1 MISDKANFL
10 KIKQQYRYSF
20 CKLQHNSFFMKNSN
34 YLYQQFADRIEKQI
48 KSGVLNVG
56 DKLPSIREVCAE
68 TGYSMSTVSKAY
80 YEVESRS
87 LIESRPQSG
96 YYVSNISARIIPE
109 PSSSKP
115 TLSVKNIEREDL
127 IDLVYG
133 GMNAKDITMLSLGF
147 PSNELLPIAKLNK
160 GMIQAMRQLPN
171 SGTSYE
177 EMQGNSNLRKEIA
190 RWSFTWGGSLTED
203 DIITT
208 PGCISAISHCLMTL
222 TKPGD
227 TIITESPVY
236 FGILQ
241 LAKSLGLYVMEL
253 PTNMT
258 TGIELEALKKA
269 LSTKKVKAC
278 VLISNFSNP
287 SGSIMPIEHKKEV
300 VQLMEFYNI
309 PLIEDDIYGDLYFGP
324 SRPTNCKTYDES
336 GIVLCCSSVS
346 KTLAPGYR
354 VGWVSP
360 GKFKKEILRNKLYH
374 TLSSPTITHEVVGD
388 FLKNGRYENHLRKI
402 RQILNHNCNNYIN
415 TVLESFPTGTKV
427 SQPQG
432 GFFLWVELDKSID
445 TTAFYHLAM
454 KQNISI
460 APGRIFSFQDQFSNC
475 MRLSFG
481 LPWSNEL
488 RESIKTLGRLLHS

>member
-1 MISDKANFL
+1 M
-10 KIKQQYRYSF
+10 R
-20 CKLQHNSFFMKNSN
+20 NSN
-34 YLYQQFADRIEKQI
+34 YLYLQFADVIEKQI
-48 KSGVLNVG
+48 KSGLLNVG
-56 DKLPSIREVCAE
+56 DKLPSIREVCSE

-96 YYVSNISARIIPE
+96 YYVSNISARIAPE
-109 PSSSKP
+109 PTSSSP
-115 TLSVKNIEREDL
+115 ILTTQNIEREDL

-133 GMNAKDITMLSLGF
+133 NMTNKNVTMLSLGF

-160 GMIQAMRQLPN
+160 GMVQAMRQLPN

-177 EMQGNSNLRKEIA
+177 EMQGNVNFRKEIA
-190 RWSFTWGGSLTED
+190 RWSFAWGGSLTED

-208 PGCISAISHCLMTL
+208 PGCVSAISNCLMAI

-227 TIITESPVY
+227 TIVTESPAY

-241 LAKSLGLYVMEL
+241 LARSLGLYVMEL

-269 LSTKKVKAC
+269 ISTKKVKAC
-278 VLISNFSNP
+278 VLMSNFSNP
-287 SGSIMPIEHKKEV
+287 SGSMMPNEHKKETV
-300 VQLMEFYNI
+300 RLMELHNI
-309 PLIEDDIYGDLYFGP
+309 PLIEDDIHGDLYFG
-324 SRPTNCKTYDES
+324 SARPTNCKTYDQS
-336 GIVLCCSSVS
+336 GIVMSCSSVS

-354 VGWVSP
+354 AGWVIP
-360 GKFKKEILRNKLYH
+360 GKFKKEILRTKLYH
-374 TLSSPTITHEVVGD
+374 TISSPTITHEVVGD

-415 TVLESFPTGTKV
+415 TILESFPKGTKV

-432 GFFLWVELDKSID
+432 GFFLWIELDKKID
-445 TTAFYHLAM
+445 TAEFYHLAM
-454 KQNISI
+454 KHNISI
-460 APGRIFSFQDQFSNC
+460 APGRIFTFQDQFSNC

-481 LPWSNEL
+481 LPWTNEL
-488 RESIKTLGRLLHS
+488 RQSIQTLGKLAPESF

>member
-1 MISDKANFL
+1 
-10 KIKQQYRYSF
+10 
-20 CKLQHNSFFMKNSN
+20 MKNSN
-34 YLYQQFADRIEKQI
+34 YLYLQFADRIEKQI
-48 KSGVLNVG
+48 KSGVLSVG

-80 YEVESRS
+80 YEIESRS

-96 YYVSNISARIIPE
+96 YYVSNTSARIITE
-109 PSSSKP
+109 PSPSSP
-115 TLSVKNIEREDL
+115 ILRCANIDREDL
-127 IDLVYG
+127 IDQVYG
-133 GMNAKDITMLSLGF
+133 NMTDKNITMLSLGF

-177 EMQGNSNLRKEIA
+177 EVQGNPNLRKEIA

-203 DIITT
+203 DIVTT
-208 PGCISAISHCLMTL
+208 PGCTSAISHCLKTL
-222 TKPGD
+222 TQPGD
-227 TIITESPVY
+227 TIITESPAY

-241 LAKSLGLYVMEL
+241 LAKSMGLYIMEL

-269 LSTKKVKAC
+269 LSTKKVTLC
-278 VLISNFSNP
+278 LLMSNFSNP
-287 SGSIMPIEHKKEV
+287 SGSMMPTEHKKEV
-300 VQLMEFYNI
+300 VKLMEFYNI
-309 PLIEDDIYGDLYFGP
+309 PLIEDDIHGDLYFGS

-360 GKFKKEILRNKLYH
+360 GKFKKEILRNKIYH

-402 RQILNHNCNNYIN
+402 RQILKQNCNNYIN
-415 TVLESFPTGTKV
+415 TVLESFPAGTKV

-432 GFFLWVELDKSID
+432 GFFLWIELDKNID
-445 TTAFYHLAM
+445 TGDFYHLAM
-454 KQNISI
+454 KHNISI

-481 LPWSNEL
+481 LPWTNEL
-488 RESIKTLGRLLHS
+488 RQSIQTLGKLVTS

>member
-1 MISDKANFL
+1 
-10 KIKQQYRYSF
+10 
-20 CKLQHNSFFMKNSN
+20 MKSSN
-34 YLYQQFADRIEKQI
+34 YLYLQFADVIENQI
-48 KSGVLNVG
+48 KSGLLSIG

-96 YYVSNISARIIPE
+96 YYVSNISARIIAE
-109 PSSSKP
+109 PSASTP
-115 TLSVKNIEREDL
+115 ILTVENIEREDL
-127 IDLVYG
+127 VDLVYG
-133 GMNAKDITMLSLGF
+133 DMRKKNLTMLSLGF

-160 GMIQAMRQLPN
+160 GMVQAMRQLPN

-177 EMQGNSNLRKEIA
+177 EIQGNSNLRKEIA
-190 RWSFTWGGSLTED
+190 RWSFTWGGSLTEE

-208 PGCISAISHCLMTL
+208 PGCISAISDCLLTL

-241 LAKSLGLYVMEL
+241 LASSLGLHVMEL

-258 TGIELEALKKA
+258 TGIELEAVKKTLA
-269 LSTKKVKAC
+269 ANKVKAC
-278 VLISNFSNP
+278 VLMSNFSNP
-287 SGSIMPIEHKKEV
+287 SGSMMPNEHKKEIV
-300 VQLMEFYNI
+300 RLMDFYNV
-309 PLIEDDIYGDLYFGP
+309 PLIEDDIHGDLYFGA

-346 KTLAPGYR
+346 KSLAPGYR

-360 GKFKKEILRNKLYH
+360 GKFKKEVLRTKLYH
-374 TLSSPTITHEVVGD
+374 TISSPTITHEVVGD

-402 RQILNHNCNNYIN
+402 RQILNRNCNNYIN
-415 TVLESFPTGTKV
+415 TVLESFPAGTKV

-432 GFFLWVELDKSID
+432 GFFLWVELDQKID
-445 TTAFYHLAM
+445 TAAFYHLAL
-454 KQNISI
+454 KHNISI
-460 APGRIFSFQDQFSNC
+460 APGRIFSFQNQFSNC

-488 RESIKTLGRLLHS
+488 RESIRTLGRLAAKQL

>member
-1 MISDKANFL
+1 
-10 KIKQQYRYSF
+10 
-20 CKLQHNSFFMKNSN
+20 MKNSG
-34 YLYQQFADRIEKQI
+34 YLYLQFADVIEKQI
-48 KSGVLNVG
+48 KSGLLNVG

-80 YEVESRS
+80 YEIESRS

-109 PSSSKP
+109 PTPSSP
-115 TLSVKNIEREDL
+115 ILTTQNIEREDL

-133 GMNAKDITMLSLGF
+133 NMTEKNVTMLSLGF

-160 GMIQAMRQLPN
+160 GMVQAMRQLPN

-177 EMQGNSNLRKEIA
+177 EIQGNVNLRKEVA
-190 RWSFTWGGSLTED
+190 RWSFAWGGTLTED

-208 PGCISAISHCLMTL
+208 PGCVSAMSHCLMAV

-227 TIITESPVY
+227 TIITESPAY
-236 FGILQ
+236 FGVLQ

-253 PTNMT
+253 PTNIT
-258 TGIELEALKKA
+258 TGIELDALKKA
-269 LSTKKVKAC
+269 ISTKKIKAC
-278 VLISNFSNP
+278 VLMSNFSNP
-287 SGSIMPIEHKKEV
+287 SGSMIPNEHKKETIR
-300 VQLMEFYNI
+300 LMELHNI
-309 PLIEDDIYGDLYFGP
+309 PLIEDDIHGDLYFGS

-336 GIVLCCSSVS
+336 GIVMCCSSVS

-354 VGWVSP
+354 VGWAIP
-360 GKFKKEILRNKLYH
+360 GKFKKEILRTKLYH
-374 TLSSPTITHEVVGD
+374 TISSPTITHEVVGD

-402 RQILNHNCNNYIN
+402 RHILNCNCNNYIN
-415 TVLESFPTGTKV
+415 TILESFPKGTKV

-432 GFFLWVELDKSID
+432 GFFLWIELDKKID
-445 TTAFYHLAM
+445 TADFYHLAM
-454 KQNISI
+454 KHNISI
-460 APGRIFSFQDQFSNC
+460 APGRIFSLQDQFSNC

-481 LPWSNEL
+481 LPWTNEL
-488 RESIKTLGRLLHS
+488 RQSIQTLGKLATQQTL

>member
-1 MISDKANFL
+1 MG
-10 KIKQQYRYSF
+10 
-20 CKLQHNSFFMKNSN
+20 NSN
-34 YLYQQFADRIEKQI
+34 YLYLQFADVIEKQI
-48 KSGVLNVG
+48 KSGLLNVG

-96 YYVSNISARIIPE
+96 YYVSNISARTIPE
-109 PSSSKP
+109 PSASTP
-115 TLSVKNIEREDL
+115 ILSVENIEREDL
-127 IDLVYG
+127 VDLVYG
-133 GMNAKDITMLSLGF
+133 DMRKKDLTMLSLGF

-160 GMIQAMRQLPN
+160 GMVQAMRQLPN

-177 EMQGNSNLRKEIA
+177 EIQGNSNLRKEIA
-190 RWSFTWGGSLTED
+190 RWSFTWGGSLTEE

-208 PGCISAISHCLMTL
+208 PGCISAISDCLLAL

-241 LAKSLGLYVMEL
+241 LARSLGLYVMEL

-258 TGIELEALKKA
+258 TGIELEAVKKT
-269 LSTKKVKAC
+269 LSANKVKAC
-278 VLISNFSNP
+278 VLMSNFSNP
-287 SGSIMPIEHKKEV
+287 SGSMMPNEHKKEIV
-300 VQLMEFYNI
+300 RLMDFYNV
-309 PLIEDDIYGDLYFGP
+309 PLIEDDIHGDLYFGS

-360 GKFKKEILRNKLYH
+360 GKFKKEILRAKLYH
-374 TLSSPTITHEVVGD
+374 TISSPTITHEVVGD

-402 RQILNHNCNNYIN
+402 RQILNRNCNNYIN
-415 TVLESFPTGTKV
+415 TVLESFPAGTKV

-432 GFFLWVELDKSID
+432 GFFLWVELDKKID
-445 TTAFYHLAM
+445 TSAFYHLAL
-454 KQNISI
+454 KHNISI

-481 LPWSNEL
+481 LPWTNEL
-488 RESIKTLGRLLHS
+488 RESIRTLGRLAKSI

>member
-1 MISDKANFL
+1 
-10 KIKQQYRYSF
+10 
-20 CKLQHNSFFMKNSN
+20 MKNSN
-34 YLYQQFADRIEKQI
+34 FLYLQFADRIEKQI
-48 KSGVLNVG
+48 KSGVLSVG
-56 DKLPSIREVCAE
+56 DKLPSIREACAE

-80 YEVESRS
+80 YEIESRS

-96 YYVSNISARIIPE
+96 YYVSNISTRTISK
-109 PSSSKP
+109 PSSSSP
-115 TLSVKNIEREDL
+115 ILSIKNIEREDL

-133 GMNAKDITMLSLGF
+133 DMGLKNITMLSLGF

-177 EMQGNSNLRKEIA
+177 DIQGNSNLRKEIA
-190 RWSFTWGGSLTED
+190 RWSFTWDGSLIEE

-208 PGCISAISHCLMTL
+208 PGCVSAISHCLMTL

-241 LAKSLGLYVMEL
+241 LAKSFGLYVMEL

-258 TGIELEALKKA
+258 TGIELEALKKVI
-269 LSTKKVKAC
+269 STKKIKAC

-287 SGSIMPIEHKKEV
+287 SGSMMPNEHKKEV
-300 VQLMEFYNI
+300 VKLMDFYNI
-309 PLIEDDIYGDLYFGP
+309 PLIEDDIHGDLYFGS

-360 GKFKKEILRNKLYH
+360 GKFKKEILRTKLYH
-374 TLSSPTITHEVVGD
+374 TVSSPTITHEVVGD

-415 TVLESFPTGTKV
+415 TVLESFPKGTKV

-432 GFFLWVELDKSID
+432 GFFLWVELNKKID
-445 TTAFYHLAM
+445 TADFYHLAM
-454 KQNISI
+454 KHNISI
-460 APGRIFSFQDQFSNC
+460 APGRIFSFQNQFSNC

-481 LPWSNEL
+481 LPWNNEL
-488 RESIKTLGRLLHS
+488 RQSIQTLGKLINT

>member
-1 MISDKANFL
+1 
-10 KIKQQYRYSF
+10 
-20 CKLQHNSFFMKNSN
+20 MKNSN
-34 YLYQQFADRIEKQI
+34 YLYLQFADRIEKQI
-48 KSGVLNVG
+48 KSGLFNVG
-56 DKLPSIREVCAE
+56 DKLPSIREICAE

-80 YEVESRS
+80 YEMESRS

-96 YYVSNISARIIPE
+96 YYVSNISSRTIPE
-109 PSSSKP
+109 PSPSSP
-115 TLSVKNIEREDL
+115 IISSANIEREDL

-133 GMNAKDITMLSLGF
+133 SMMDKNVTMLSLGF
-147 PSNELLPIAKLNK
+147 PSNELLPITKLNK
-160 GMIQAMRQLPN
+160 GMIQAVRQSPN
-171 SGTSYE
+171 SGTCYDE
-177 EMQGNSNLRKEIA
+177 VQGNLNLRKEIA
-190 RWSFTWGGSLTED
+190 RWSFTWGGTLTED

-208 PGCISAISHCLMTL
+208 SGCIGAISHCLMTL

-241 LAKSLGLYVMEL
+241 LAKSLGLYIMEL

-258 TGIELEALKKA
+258 TGIELDALKKA
-269 LSTKKVKAC
+269 LATKKITLC
-278 VLISNFSNP
+278 LLISNFSNP
-287 SGSIMPIEHKKEV
+287 SGSMMPVEHKKEV
-300 VQLMEFYNI
+300 VRLMEHHNV
-309 PLIEDDIYGDLYFGP
+309 PLIEDDIYGDMYFGT

-336 GIVLCCSSVS
+336 GIVLCCNSVS
-346 KTLAPGYR
+346 KSLAPGYR

-360 GKFKKEILRNKLYH
+360 GKFKKEILRTKLYH
-374 TLSSPTITHEVVGD
+374 TVSSTTITHEVVAD

-402 RQILNHNCNNYIN
+402 RQILHHNSINYIN
-415 TVLESFPTGTKV
+415 TILESFPAGTKV

-432 GFFLWVELDKSID
+432 GFFLWLELDKKID
-445 TTAFYHLAM
+445 TAIFYHLAM
-454 KQNISI
+454 EHNISI

-488 RESIKTLGRLLHS
+488 RQSIQTLGMLVGKM

>member
-1 MISDKANFL
+1 
-10 KIKQQYRYSF
+10 
-20 CKLQHNSFFMKNSN
+20 MKNSN
-34 YLYQQFADRIEKQI
+34 YLYLQFADRIEKQI

-80 YEVESRS
+80 YEIESRS

-96 YYVSNISARIIPE
+96 YYVSNISSRIITE
-109 PSSSKP
+109 PTSSSP
-115 TLSVKNIEREDL
+115 ILTTTNIEREDL

-133 GMNAKDITMLSLGF
+133 NMTNKNVTMLSLGF

-177 EMQGNSNLRKEIA
+177 EMQGNVNLRKEVA
-190 RWSFTWGGSLTED
+190 RWSFAWGGTLTED

-208 PGCISAISHCLMTL
+208 PGCVSAISNCLMAI

-227 TIITESPVY
+227 TIVTESPAY
-236 FGILQ
+236 FGVLQ

-269 LSTKKVKAC
+269 VSTKKIKAC
-278 VLISNFSNP
+278 VLMSNFSNP
-287 SGSIMPIEHKKEV
+287 SGSMMPNEHKKEAV
-300 VQLMEFYNI
+300 HLMELHNI
-309 PLIEDDIYGDLYFGP
+309 PLIEDDIHGDLYFG
-324 SRPTNCKTYDES
+324 SGRPTNCKTYDES
-336 GIVLCCSSVS
+336 GIVMCCSSVS

-354 VGWVSP
+354 VGWVIP
-360 GKFKKEILRNKLYH
+360 GKFKKEILRTKLYH
-374 TLSSPTITHEVVGD
+374 TISSPTITHEVVGD

-415 TVLESFPTGTKV
+415 TILESFPKGTKV

-432 GFFLWVELDKSID
+432 GFFLWIELDKKID
-445 TTAFYHLAM
+445 TAEFYHLAM
-454 KQNISI
+454 KHNISI
-460 APGRIFSFQDQFSNC
+460 APGRIFSFQNQFSNC
-475 MRLSFG
+475 MRISFG
-481 LPWSNEL
+481 LPWTNEL
-488 RESIKTLGRLLHS
+488 RQSIQILGKLAIKSV

>member
-1 MISDKANFL
+1 
-10 KIKQQYRYSF
+10 
-20 CKLQHNSFFMKNSN
+20 MKNSS
-34 YLYQQFADRIEKQI
+34 YLYLQFADLIEKQI
-48 KSGVLNVG
+48 KSGLLNVG

-96 YYVSNISARIIPE
+96 YYVSNISARKIPE
-109 PSSSKP
+109 PSASNP
-115 TLSVKNIEREDL
+115 VLTVENIEREDL

-133 GMNAKDITMLSLGF
+133 DMRKKDLTMLSLGF

-160 GMIQAMRQLPN
+160 GMVQAMRQLPN

-177 EMQGNSNLRKEIA
+177 EIQGNSNLRKEIA
-190 RWSFTWGGSLTED
+190 RWSFTWGGSPTEE

-208 PGCISAISHCLMTL
+208 PGCISAISDCLLTL

-241 LAKSLGLYVMEL
+241 LARSLGLYVMEL

-258 TGIELEALKKA
+258 TGIELEAVKKT
-269 LSTKKVKAC
+269 LSSKKVKAC
-278 VLISNFSNP
+278 VLMSNFSNP
-287 SGSIMPIEHKKEV
+287 SGSMMPNEHKKEIV
-300 VQLMEFYNI
+300 KMMEFYNI
-309 PLIEDDIYGDLYFGP
+309 PLIEDDIHGDLYFGT
-324 SRPTNCKTYDES
+324 SRPTNCKTYDQS

-354 VGWVSP
+354 VGWVLP
-360 GKFKKEILRNKLYH
+360 GKFKKEVLRTKLYH
-374 TLSSPTITHEVVGD
+374 TISSPTITHEVVGD
-388 FLKNGRYENHLRKI
+388 FLKNGRYENHLRRI
-402 RQILNHNCNNYIN
+402 RQILNRNCNNYIN
-415 TVLESFPTGTKV
+415 TVLEYFPAGTKV

-432 GFFLWVELDKSID
+432 GFFLWVELDKNID
-445 TTAFYHLAM
+445 TAAFYHLAL
-454 KQNISI
+454 KHNISI

-488 RESIKTLGRLLHS
+488 RLSIQTLGNLLKKYS

>member
-1 MISDKANFL
+1 
-10 KIKQQYRYSF
+10 
-20 CKLQHNSFFMKNSN
+20 MKNSN
-34 YLYQQFADRIEKQI
+34 YLYLQFADRIEKQI

-80 YEVESRS
+80 YEIESRS

-96 YYVSNISARIIPE
+96 YYVTNISARTIPE
-109 PSSSKP
+109 PSPSSPVLKC
-115 TLSVKNIEREDL
+115 VNIDREDL
-127 IDLVYG
+127 IDQVYKN
-133 GMNAKDITMLSLGF
+133 MTDPSITMLSLGF

-177 EMQGNSNLRKEIA
+177 QVQGNLKLRKEIA
-190 RWSFTWGGSLTED
+190 RWSFTWGGSLTER
-203 DIITT
+203 DIITM
-208 PGCISAISHCLMTL
+208 PGCTSAISHCLMTL

-227 TIITESPVY
+227 TIITESPAY

-241 LAKSLGLYVMEL
+241 LAKSLGLYIMEL

-258 TGIELEALKKA
+258 TGIELDALKKA
-269 LSTKKVKAC
+269 LSTKKVKLC
-278 VLISNFSNP
+278 LLMSNFSNP
-287 SGSIMPIEHKKEV
+287 SGSMMPVEHKKEV
-300 VQLMEFYNI
+300 VRLMEFYNV
-309 PLIEDDIYGDLYFGP
+309 PLIEDDIHGDLYFGS

-360 GKFKKEILRNKLYH
+360 GKFKKEILRNKIYH
-374 TLSSPTITHEVVGD
+374 TLSTPTITHQVVGD

-402 RQILNHNCNNYIN
+402 RQILNHNCTNYIN
-415 TVLESFPTGTKV
+415 TVLESFPKGTKV

-432 GFFLWVELDKSID
+432 GFFLWIELDKNID
-445 TTAFYHLAM
+445 TAAFYQLAM
-454 KQNISI
+454 QHKISF
-460 APGRIFSFQDQFSNC
+460 APGRIFTFQNQFSNC

-481 LPWSNEL
+481 LPWTNEL
-488 RESIKTLGRLLHS
+488 RSSIQTLGKLIDQ

>member
-1 MISDKANFL
+1 
-10 KIKQQYRYSF
+10 
-20 CKLQHNSFFMKNSN
+20 MKNSN

-454 KQNISI
+454 KHNISI

>member
-1 MISDKANFL
+1 
-10 KIKQQYRYSF
+10 
-20 CKLQHNSFFMKNSN
+20 MKSSN
-34 YLYQQFADRIEKQI
+34 YLYLQFADVIENQI
-48 KSGVLNVG
+48 KSGLLSVG

-96 YYVSNISARIIPE
+96 YYVSNISARIIAE
-109 PSSSKP
+109 PSASTP
-115 TLSVKNIEREDL
+115 ILTVENIEREDL
-127 IDLVYG
+127 VDLVYG
-133 GMNAKDITMLSLGF
+133 DMRKKNLTMLSLGF

-160 GMIQAMRQLPN
+160 GMVQAMRQLPN

-177 EMQGNSNLRKEIA
+177 EIQGNSNLRKEIA
-190 RWSFTWGGSLTED
+190 RWSFTWGGSLTEE

-208 PGCISAISHCLMTL
+208 PGCISAISDCLLTL

-241 LAKSLGLYVMEL
+241 LASSLGLYVMEL

-258 TGIELEALKKA
+258 TGIELEAVKKTLA
-269 LSTKKVKAC
+269 ANKVKAC
-278 VLISNFSNP
+278 VLMSNFSNP
-287 SGSIMPIEHKKEV
+287 SGSMMPNEHKKEIV
-300 VQLMEFYNI
+300 RLMDFYNV
-309 PLIEDDIYGDLYFGP
+309 PLIEDDIHGDLYFGA

-346 KTLAPGYR
+346 KSLAPGYR

-360 GKFKKEILRNKLYH
+360 GKFKKEVLRTKLYH
-374 TLSSPTITHEVVGD
+374 TISSPTITHEVVGD

-402 RQILNHNCNNYIN
+402 RQILNRNCNNYIN
-415 TVLESFPTGTKV
+415 TVLESFPAGTKV

-432 GFFLWVELDKSID
+432 GFFLWVELDQKID
-445 TTAFYHLAM
+445 TAAFYHLAL
-454 KQNISI
+454 KHNISI
-460 APGRIFSFQDQFSNC
+460 APGRIFSFQNQFSNC

-488 RESIKTLGRLLHS
+488 RESIRTLGRLAAKQL

>member
-1 MISDKANFL
+1 
-10 KIKQQYRYSF
+10 
-20 CKLQHNSFFMKNSN
+20 MKSSN
-34 YLYQQFADRIEKQI
+34 YLYLQFADVIENQI
-48 KSGVLNVG
+48 KSGLLSVG

-96 YYVSNISARIIPE
+96 YYVSNISARIIAE
-109 PSSSKP
+109 PSASTP
-115 TLSVKNIEREDL
+115 ILTVENIEREDL
-127 IDLVYG
+127 VDLVYG
-133 GMNAKDITMLSLGF
+133 DMRKKNLTMLSLGF

-160 GMIQAMRQLPN
+160 GMVQAMRQLPN

-177 EMQGNSNLRKEIA
+177 EIQGNSNLRKEIA

-208 PGCISAISHCLMTL
+208 PGCISAISDCLLTL

-241 LAKSLGLYVMEL
+241 LASSLGLHVMEL

-258 TGIELEALKKA
+258 TGIELEAVKKT
-269 LSTKKVKAC
+269 LSSNKIKAC
-278 VLISNFSNP
+278 VLMSNFSNP
-287 SGSIMPIEHKKEV
+287 SGSMLPNEHKKEIV
-300 VQLMEFYNI
+300 RLMDFYNV
-309 PLIEDDIYGDLYFGP
+309 PLIEDDIHGDLYFGA

-346 KTLAPGYR
+346 KSLAPGYR

-360 GKFKKEILRNKLYH
+360 GKFKKEVLRTKLYH
-374 TLSSPTITHEVVGD
+374 TISSPTITHEVVGD

-402 RQILNHNCNNYIN
+402 RQILNKNCNNYIN
-415 TVLESFPTGTKV
+415 TVLESFPEGTKV

-432 GFFLWVELDKSID
+432 GFFLWVELDQKID
-445 TTAFYHLAM
+445 TAAFYHLAL
-454 KQNISI
+454 KHNISI
-460 APGRIFSFQDQFSNC
+460 APGRIFSFQNQFSNC

-488 RESIKTLGRLLHS
+488 RESIRTLGRLAAKQL

>member
-1 MISDKANFL
+1 
-10 KIKQQYRYSF
+10 
-20 CKLQHNSFFMKNSN
+20 MKNSN
-34 YLYQQFADRIEKQI
+34 YLYLQFADRIEKQI
-48 KSGVLNVG
+48 KSGVLSVG

-80 YEVESRS
+80 YEIESRS

-96 YYVSNISARIIPE
+96 YYVSNTSARIIAE
-109 PSSSKP
+109 PSPSSP
-115 TLSVKNIEREDL
+115 ILRCANIDREDL
-127 IDLVYG
+127 IDQVYG
-133 GMNAKDITMLSLGF
+133 NMTDKNITMLSLGF

-160 GMIQAMRQLPN
+160 GMIQAMRHLPN

-177 EMQGNSNLRKEIA
+177 EVQGNLNLRKEIA

-203 DIITT
+203 DIVTT
-208 PGCISAISHCLMTL
+208 PGCTSAISHCLRTL
-222 TKPGD
+222 TQPGD
-227 TIITESPVY
+227 TIITESPAY

-241 LAKSLGLYVMEL
+241 LAKSMGLYIMEL

-258 TGIELEALKKA
+258 TGIELDALKKA
-269 LSTKKVKAC
+269 LSTKKVSLC
-278 VLISNFSNP
+278 LLMSNFSNP
-287 SGSIMPIEHKKEV
+287 SGSMMPAEHKKEV
-300 VQLMEFYNI
+300 VKLMEFYNI
-309 PLIEDDIYGDLYFGP
+309 PLIEDDIHGDLYFGS

-360 GKFKKEILRNKLYH
+360 GKFKKEILRNKIYH

-402 RQILNHNCNNYIN
+402 RQILHQNCNNYIN
-415 TVLESFPTGTKV
+415 TILESFPAGTKV

-432 GFFLWVELDKSID
+432 GFFLWIELDKKID
-445 TTAFYHLAM
+445 TGEFYHLAM
-454 KQNISI
+454 KHNISI

-481 LPWSNEL
+481 LPWTNEL
-488 RESIKTLGRLLHS
+488 RHSIQTLGKLLDS

>member
-1 MISDKANFL
+1 
-10 KIKQQYRYSF
+10 
-20 CKLQHNSFFMKNSN
+20 MKSSN
-34 YLYQQFADRIEKQI
+34 YLYLQFADVIENQI
-48 KSGVLNVG
+48 KSGLLSVG

-96 YYVSNISARIIPE
+96 YYVSNISARIIAE
-109 PSSSKP
+109 PSASTP
-115 TLSVKNIEREDL
+115 ILTVENIEREDL
-127 IDLVYG
+127 VDLVYG
-133 GMNAKDITMLSLGF
+133 DMRKKNLTMLSLGF

-160 GMIQAMRQLPN
+160 GMVQAMRQLPN

-177 EMQGNSNLRKEIA
+177 EIQGNSNLRKEIA
-190 RWSFTWGGSLTED
+190 RWSFTWGGSLTEE

-208 PGCISAISHCLMTL
+208 PGCISAISDCLLTL

-241 LAKSLGLYVMEL
+241 LASSLGLHVMEL

-258 TGIELEALKKA
+258 TGIELEAVKKTLA
-269 LSTKKVKAC
+269 ANKVKAC
-278 VLISNFSNP
+278 VLMSNFSNP
-287 SGSIMPIEHKKEV
+287 SGSMMPNEHKKEIV
-300 VQLMEFYNI
+300 RLMDFYNV
-309 PLIEDDIYGDLYFGP
+309 PLIEDDIHGDLYFGA

-346 KTLAPGYR
+346 KSLAPGYR

-360 GKFKKEILRNKLYH
+360 GKFKKEVLRTKLYH
-374 TLSSPTITHEVVGD
+374 TISSPTITHEVVGD

-402 RQILNHNCNNYIN
+402 RQILNRNCNNYIN
-415 TVLESFPTGTKV
+415 TVLESFPAGTKV

-432 GFFLWVELDKSID
+432 GFFLWVELDQKID
-445 TTAFYHLAM
+445 TAAFYHLAL
-454 KQNISI
+454 KHNISI
-460 APGRIFSFQDQFSNC
+460 APGRIFSFQNQFSNC

-488 RESIKTLGRLLHS
+488 RESIRTLGRLAAKQL

>member
-1 MISDKANFL
+1 
-10 KIKQQYRYSF
+10 
-20 CKLQHNSFFMKNSN
+20 MKNSN
-34 YLYQQFADRIEKQI
+34 YLYLQFADRIEKQI
-48 KSGVLNVG
+48 KSGVLSVG

-80 YEVESRS
+80 YEIESRS

-96 YYVSNISARIIPE
+96 YYVSNTSSRPLAQC
-109 PSSSKP
+109 SSSSP
-115 TLSVKNIEREDL
+115 VLSVDNIEREDL

-133 GMNAKDITMLSLGF
+133 DMRAKDVTMLSLGF

-160 GMIQAMRQLPN
+160 GMIQAMRSLPN

-177 EMQGNSNLRKEIA
+177 DIQGNLNLRKEIA
-190 RWSFTWGGSLTED
+190 RWSFTWGGSPTEE

-208 PGCISAISHCLMTL
+208 PGCVSAISHCLMTL

-236 FGILQ
+236 FGVLQ

-258 TGIELEALKKA
+258 TGIELDAVKKA
-269 LSTKKVKAC
+269 ISTRKIKAC
-278 VLISNFSNP
+278 VLMSNFSNP
-287 SGSIMPIEHKKEV
+287 SGSMMPNEHKKEIV
-300 VQLMEFYNI
+300 RLMEFHNI
-309 PLIEDDIYGDLYFGP
+309 PLIEDDIHGDLYFGS

-354 VGWVSP
+354 VGWVLP
-360 GKFKKEILRNKLYH
+360 GKFKKEILRTKLYH
-374 TLSSPTITHEVVGD
+374 TISSPTITHEVVGD

-415 TVLESFPTGTKV
+415 TILESFPAGTKV

-432 GFFLWVELDKSID
+432 GFFLWVELDKKID
-445 TTAFYHLAM
+445 TADFYHLAM
-454 KQNISI
+454 KHHISI
-460 APGRIFSFQDQFSNC
+460 APGRIFSFQNQFSNC

-481 LPWSNEL
+481 LPWTNEL
-488 RESIKTLGRLLHS
+488 RQSIQTLGKLIDL

>member
-1 MISDKANFL
+1 
-10 KIKQQYRYSF
+10 
-20 CKLQHNSFFMKNSN
+20 MKNSN
-34 YLYQQFADRIEKQI
+34 YLYLQFADVIEKQI
-48 KSGVLNVG
+48 KSGLLSVG

-80 YEVESRS
+80 YEIESRS

-96 YYVSNISARIIPE
+96 YYVSNISARIVPE
-109 PSSSKP
+109 PTASSP
-115 TLSVKNIEREDL
+115 ILTTQNIEREDL

-133 GMNAKDITMLSLGF
+133 NMTDKNVTMLSLGF

-160 GMIQAMRQLPN
+160 GMVQAMRQLPN

-177 EMQGNSNLRKEIA
+177 EIQGNVNLRKEIA
-190 RWSFTWGGSLTED
+190 RWSFAWGGSLTED

-208 PGCISAISHCLMTL
+208 PGCVSAISHCLMAV

-236 FGILQ
+236 FGVLQ

-253 PTNMT
+253 PTNIT
-258 TGIELEALKKA
+258 TGIELDALKKA
-269 LSTKKVKAC
+269 ISTKKIKAC
-278 VLISNFSNP
+278 VLMSNFSNP
-287 SGSIMPIEHKKEV
+287 SGSMMPNEHKEETV
-300 VQLMEFYNI
+300 RLMELHNI
-309 PLIEDDIYGDLYFGP
+309 PLIEDDIHGDLYFG
-324 SRPTNCKTYDES
+324 SARPTNCKTYDKS
-336 GIVLCCSSVS
+336 GIVMCCSSVS

-354 VGWVSP
+354 VGWVIP
-360 GKFKKEILRNKLYH
+360 GKFKKEILRTKLYH
-374 TLSSPTITHEVVGD
+374 TISSPTITHEVVGD

-402 RQILNHNCNNYIN
+402 RQILNHNCSNYIN
-415 TVLESFPTGTKV
+415 TILESFPKGTKV

-432 GFFLWVELDKSID
+432 GFFLWIELDKKID
-445 TTAFYHLAM
+445 TAEFYHLAM
-454 KQNISI
+454 KHNISI

-481 LPWSNEL
+481 LPWTNEL
-488 RESIKTLGRLLHS
+488 RQSIQTLGKLAAKSI

>member
-1 MISDKANFL
+1 
-10 KIKQQYRYSF
+10 
-20 CKLQHNSFFMKNSN
+20 MKNSN
-34 YLYQQFADRIEKQI
+34 YLYLQFADVIEKQI
-48 KSGVLNVG
+48 KSGLLSVG

-80 YEVESRS
+80 YEIESRS

-96 YYVSNISARIIPE
+96 YYVSNISARSVPE
-109 PSSSKP
+109 PTPSSP
-115 TLSVKNIEREDL
+115 ILTTQNIDREDL

-133 GMNAKDITMLSLGF
+133 NMTNTTVTMFSLGF

-177 EMQGNSNLRKEIA
+177 EMQGNVNLRKEIA
-190 RWSFTWGGSLTED
+190 RWSFNWGGTLTEE

-208 PGCISAISHCLMTL
+208 PGCVSAISHCLMAV

-236 FGILQ
+236 FGVLQ
-241 LAKSLGLYVMEL
+241 LAKSLGLHVMEL
-253 PTNMT
+253 PTNIT

-269 LSTKKVKAC
+269 ISTKKIKAC
-278 VLISNFSNP
+278 VLMSNFSNP
-287 SGSIMPIEHKKEV
+287 SGSMMPNEHKEEV
-300 VQLMEFYNI
+300 VRLMELHNI
-309 PLIEDDIYGDLYFGP
+309 PLIEDDIHGDLYFG
-324 SRPTNCKTYDES
+324 SARPTNCKTYDKS
-336 GIVLCCSSVS
+336 GIVMCCSSVS

-354 VGWVSP
+354 VGWVIP
-360 GKFKKEILRNKLYH
+360 GKFKKEILRTKLYH
-374 TLSSPTITHEVVGD
+374 TISSPTITHEVVGD

-402 RQILNHNCNNYIN
+402 RQILNYNCNNYIN
-415 TVLESFPTGTKV
+415 TILESFPKGTKV

-432 GFFLWVELDKSID
+432 GFFLWTELDKKID
-445 TTAFYHLAM
+445 TAEFYHLAM
-454 KQNISI
+454 KHNISI

-481 LPWSNEL
+481 LPWTNEL
-488 RESIKTLGRLLHS
+488 RHSIQTLGKLAQQTL

>member
-1 MISDKANFL
+1 
-10 KIKQQYRYSF
+10 
-20 CKLQHNSFFMKNSN
+20 MKGSN
-34 YLYQQFADRIEKQI
+34 YLYLQFADVIEKQI
-48 KSGVLNVG
+48 KSGLLNVG

-109 PSSSKP
+109 PSASKP
-115 TLSVKNIEREDL
+115 ILSIENIEREDL

-133 GMNAKDITMLSLGF
+133 DMRVKDVTMLSLGF

-160 GMIQAMRQLPN
+160 GMVQAMRQLPN

-177 EMQGNSNLRKEIA
+177 EIQGNNNLRKEIA
-190 RWSFTWGGSLTED
+190 RWSFTWGGSFTED
-203 DIITT
+203 DVITT
-208 PGCISAISHCLMTL
+208 PGCISAISDCLLTL

-241 LAKSLGLYVMEL
+241 LARSFGLYVMEL

-258 TGIELEALKKA
+258 SGIELEAVKKT

-278 VLISNFSNP
+278 VLMSNFSNP
-287 SGSIMPIEHKKEV
+287 SGSSMPNEHKQEIV
-300 VQLMEFYNI
+300 RLMDFYNV
-309 PLIEDDIYGDLYFGP
+309 PLIEDDIHGDLYFGA

-354 VGWVSP
+354 VGWVIP
-360 GKFKKEILRNKLYH
+360 GKFKKEILRTKLYH
-374 TLSSPTITHEVVGD
+374 TISSPTITHEVVGD

-415 TVLESFPTGTKV
+415 TVLESFPAGTKV

-432 GFFLWVELDKSID
+432 GFFLWVELDKNID
-445 TTAFYHLAM
+445 TAAFYHLAM
-454 KQNISI
+454 KHNISI
-460 APGRIFSFQDQFSNC
+460 APGRIFSFQNQFSNC

-488 RESIKTLGRLLHS
+488 RQSIQTLGKLLRS

>member
-1 MISDKANFL
+1 
-10 KIKQQYRYSF
+10 
-20 CKLQHNSFFMKNSN
+20 MKNSN
-34 YLYQQFADRIEKQI
+34 YLYLQFADVIEKQI
-48 KSGVLNVG
+48 KSGLLSVG

-80 YEVESRS
+80 YEIESRS

-96 YYVSNISARIIPE
+96 YYVSNISARIVPE
-109 PSSSKP
+109 PTASSP
-115 TLSVKNIEREDL
+115 ILTTQNIEREDL

-133 GMNAKDITMLSLGF
+133 NMTDKNVTMLSLGF

-160 GMIQAMRQLPN
+160 GMVQAMRQLPN

-177 EMQGNSNLRKEIA
+177 EIQGNVNLRKEIA
-190 RWSFTWGGSLTED
+190 RWSFAWGGSLTED

-208 PGCISAISHCLMTL
+208 PGCVSAMSHCLMTV

-236 FGILQ
+236 FGVLQ

-253 PTNMT
+253 PTNIT
-258 TGIELEALKKA
+258 TGIELDALKKA
-269 LSTKKVKAC
+269 ISTKKIKAC
-278 VLISNFSNP
+278 VLMSNFSNP
-287 SGSIMPIEHKKEV
+287 SGSMMPNEHKEETV
-300 VQLMEFYNI
+300 RLMELHNI
-309 PLIEDDIYGDLYFGP
+309 PLIEDDIHGDLYFG
-324 SRPTNCKTYDES
+324 SARPTNCKTYDKS
-336 GIVLCCSSVS
+336 GIVMCCSSVS

-354 VGWVSP
+354 VGWVIP
-360 GKFKKEILRNKLYH
+360 GKFKKEILRTKLYH
-374 TLSSPTITHEVVGD
+374 TISSPTITHEVVGD

-402 RQILNHNCNNYIN
+402 RQILNHNCSNYIN
-415 TVLESFPTGTKV
+415 TILESFPKGTKV

-432 GFFLWVELDKSID
+432 GFFLWIELDKKID
-445 TTAFYHLAM
+445 TAEFYHLAM
-454 KQNISI
+454 KHNISI

-481 LPWSNEL
+481 LPWTNEL
-488 RESIKTLGRLLHS
+488 RQSIQTLGKLAAKSI

>member
-1 MISDKANFL
+1 
-10 KIKQQYRYSF
+10 
-20 CKLQHNSFFMKNSN
+20 
-34 YLYQQFADRIEKQI
+34 
-48 KSGVLNVG
+48 
-56 DKLPSIREVCAE
+56 
-68 TGYSMSTVSKAY
+68 
-80 YEVESRS
+80 
-87 LIESRPQSG
+87 
-96 YYVSNISARIIPE
+96 
-109 PSSSKP
+109 
-115 TLSVKNIEREDL
+115 DL

-133 GMNAKDITMLSLGF
+133 DMRAKDVTMLSLGF

-160 GMIQAMRQLPN
+160 GMIQAMRSLPN

-177 EMQGNSNLRKEIA
+177 DIQGNLNLRKEIA
-190 RWSFTWGGSLTED
+190 RWSFTWGGSPTEE

-208 PGCISAISHCLMTL
+208 PGCVSAISHCLMTL

-236 FGILQ
+236 FGVLQ

-258 TGIELEALKKA
+258 TGIELEAVKKA
-269 LSTKKVKAC
+269 ISTKKVKAC
-278 VLISNFSNP
+278 VLMSNFSNP
-287 SGSIMPIEHKKEV
+287 SGSMMPNEHKKEIV
-300 VQLMEFYNI
+300 RLMEFHNI
-309 PLIEDDIYGDLYFGP
+309 PLIEDDIHGDLYFGT

-354 VGWVSP
+354 VGWVLP
-360 GKFKKEILRNKLYH
+360 GKFKKEILRTKLYH
-374 TLSSPTITHEVVGD
+374 TISSPTITHEVVGD

-432 GFFLWVELDKSID
+432 GFFLWVELDKKMD
-445 TTAFYHLAM
+445 TADFYHLAM
-454 KQNISI
+454 KHHISI
-460 APGRIFSFQDQFSNC
+460 APGRIFSFQNQFSNC

-481 LPWSNEL
+481 LPWTNEL
-488 RESIKTLGRLLHS
+488 RQSIQTLGKLVDL

>member
-1 MISDKANFL
+1 M
-10 KIKQQYRYSF
+10 
-20 CKLQHNSFFMKNSN
+20 
-34 YLYQQFADRIEKQI
+34 YLQFADVIENQI
-48 KSGVLNVG
+48 KSGLLSVG

-96 YYVSNISARIIPE
+96 YYVSNISARIIAE
-109 PSSSKP
+109 PSASTP
-115 TLSVKNIEREDL
+115 ILTVENIEREDL
-127 IDLVYG
+127 VDLVYG
-133 GMNAKDITMLSLGF
+133 DMRKKNLTMLSLGF

-160 GMIQAMRQLPN
+160 GMVQAMRQLPN

-177 EMQGNSNLRKEIA
+177 EIQGNSNLRKEIA
-190 RWSFTWGGSLTED
+190 RWSFTWGGSLTEE

-208 PGCISAISHCLMTL
+208 PGCISAISDCLLTL

-241 LAKSLGLYVMEL
+241 LASSLGLHVMEL

-258 TGIELEALKKA
+258 TGIELEAVKKTLA
-269 LSTKKVKAC
+269 ANKVKAC
-278 VLISNFSNP
+278 VLMSNFSNP
-287 SGSIMPIEHKKEV
+287 SGSMMPNEHKKEIV
-300 VQLMEFYNI
+300 RLMDFYNV
-309 PLIEDDIYGDLYFGP
+309 PLIEDDIHGDLYFGA

-346 KTLAPGYR
+346 KSLAPGYR

-360 GKFKKEILRNKLYH
+360 GKFKKEVLRTKLYH
-374 TLSSPTITHEVVGD
+374 TISSPTITHEVVGD

-402 RQILNHNCNNYIN
+402 RQILNRNCNNYIN
-415 TVLESFPTGTKV
+415 TVLESFPAGTKV

-432 GFFLWVELDKSID
+432 GFFLWVELDQKID
-445 TTAFYHLAM
+445 TAAFYHLAL
-454 KQNISI
+454 KHNISI
-460 APGRIFSFQDQFSNC
+460 APGRIFSFQNQFSNC

-488 RESIKTLGRLLHS
+488 RESIRTLGRLAAKQL

>member
-1 MISDKANFL
+1 
-10 KIKQQYRYSF
+10 
-20 CKLQHNSFFMKNSN
+20 MKNST
-34 YLYQQFADRIEKQI
+34 YLYLQFADVIEKQI
-48 KSGVLNVG
+48 KSGLLNVG

-96 YYVSNISARIIPE
+96 YYVSNISARIITE
-109 PSSSKP
+109 PSASSP
-115 TLSVKNIEREDL
+115 VLSVENIEREDL

-133 GMNAKDITMLSLGF
+133 DMRAKDVTMLSLGF

-160 GMIQAMRQLPN
+160 GMVQAMRQLPN

-177 EMQGNSNLRKEIA
+177 EIQGNSNLRKEIA
-190 RWSFTWGGSLTED
+190 RWSFTWGGSLTEE

-208 PGCISAISHCLMTL
+208 PGCISAISDCLLTL

-241 LAKSLGLYVMEL
+241 LARSLGLYVMEL

-258 TGIELEALKKA
+258 TGIELEAVKKTLA
-269 LSTKKVKAC
+269 SNKVKAC
-278 VLISNFSNP
+278 VLMSNFSNP
-287 SGSIMPIEHKKEV
+287 SGSMLPNEHKKEIV
-300 VQLMEFYNI
+300 RLMEFYNV
-309 PLIEDDIYGDLYFGP
+309 PLIEDDIHGDLYFGT

-354 VGWVSP
+354 VGWVSA
-360 GKFKKEILRNKLYH
+360 GKFKKEILRTKLYH
-374 TLSSPTITHEVVGD
+374 TISSPTITHEVVGD
-388 FLKNGRYENHLRKI
+388 FLKNGRYENHLRRI
-402 RQILNHNCNNYIN
+402 RQILNRNCNNYIN
-415 TVLESFPTGTKV
+415 TVLESFPAGTKV

-432 GFFLWVELDKSID
+432 GFFLWVELDQKID
-445 TTAFYHLAM
+445 TASLYHLAM
-454 KQNISI
+454 KHNISI
-460 APGRIFSFQDQFSNC
+460 APGRIFSFQNQFSNC

-481 LPWSNEL
+481 LPWTNEL
-488 RESIKTLGRLLHS
+488 RKSIQTLGKLAEKQL

>member
-1 MISDKANFL
+1 
-10 KIKQQYRYSF
+10 
-20 CKLQHNSFFMKNSN
+20 MKSSN
-34 YLYQQFADRIEKQI
+34 YLYLQFADVIEKQI
-48 KSGVLNVG
+48 KSGLLNVG

-80 YEVESRS
+80 YEVESLS

-96 YYVSNISARIIPE
+96 YYVSNTSARLITE
-109 PSSSKP
+109 PSPSSP
-115 TLSVKNIEREDL
+115 ILTVENIEREDL
-127 IDLVYG
+127 VDLVYND
-133 GMNAKDITMLSLGF
+133 MRKKDLTMLSLGF

-160 GMIQAMRQLPN
+160 GMVQAMRQLPN

-177 EMQGNSNLRKEIA
+177 EIQGNSNLRKEIA
-190 RWSFTWGGSLTED
+190 RWSFTWGGSLTEE

-208 PGCISAISHCLMTL
+208 PGCISAISDCLLTL

-241 LAKSLGLYVMEL
+241 LARSLGLYVMEL
-253 PTNMT
+253 PSNMT
-258 TGIELEALKKA
+258 TGIELEAVKKT
-269 LSTKKVKAC
+269 LSTNKVKAC
-278 VLISNFSNP
+278 VLMSNFSNP
-287 SGSIMPIEHKKEV
+287 SGSMMPNEHKKEIV
-300 VQLMEFYNI
+300 RLMDFYNV
-309 PLIEDDIYGDLYFGP
+309 PLIEDDIHGDLYFGS

-346 KTLAPGYR
+346 KSLAPGYR

-360 GKFKKEILRNKLYH
+360 GKFKKEILRTKLYH
-374 TLSSPTITHEVVGD
+374 TISSPTITHEVVGD

-402 RQILNHNCNNYIN
+402 RQILNRNCNNYIN
-415 TVLESFPTGTKV
+415 TVLESFPAGTKV

-432 GFFLWVELDKSID
+432 GFFLWVELDQKID
-445 TTAFYHLAM
+445 TSAFYHLAL
-454 KQNISI
+454 KHNISI
-460 APGRIFSFQDQFSNC
+460 APGRIFSFQNQFSNC

-488 RESIKTLGRLLHS
+488 RESIRTLGKLAAKQL

>member
-1 MISDKANFL
+1 M
-10 KIKQQYRYSF
+10 R
-20 CKLQHNSFFMKNSN
+20 NSN
-34 YLYQQFADRIEKQI
+34 YLYLQFADRIEKQI
-48 KSGVLNVG
+48 KSGVLSVG
-56 DKLPSIREVCAE
+56 DKLPSIREVVAE

-96 YYVSNISARIIPE
+96 YYVSNTSARIITE
-109 PSSSKP
+109 PSPSSPVLKC
-115 TLSVKNIEREDL
+115 LNIDREDL
-127 IDLVYG
+127 IDQVYRN
-133 GMNAKDITMLSLGF
+133 MTDKSITMLSLGF

-160 GMIQAMRQLPN
+160 GIIQATRQLAN

-177 EMQGNSNLRKEIA
+177 EVQGNLNLRKEIG
-190 RWSFTWGGSLTED
+190 RWSFTWGGSLTEN
-203 DIITT
+203 DIITM
-208 PGCISAISHCLMTL
+208 PGCTSAISHCLMTL

-227 TIITESPVY
+227 TIITESPAY
-236 FGILQ
+236 FGVLQ
-241 LAKSLGLYVMEL
+241 LAKSLGLYIMEL

-258 TGIELEALKKA
+258 TGIELDALKKA
-269 LSTKKVKAC
+269 LATKKVKLC
-278 VLISNFSNP
+278 LLMSNFSNP
-287 SGSIMPIEHKKEV
+287 SGSMMPVEHKKEV
-300 VQLMEFYNI
+300 VKLMEFYDV
-309 PLIEDDIYGDLYFGP
+309 PLIEDDIHGDLYFGS

-360 GKFKKEILRNKLYH
+360 GKFKKQILRNKIYH

-402 RQILNHNCNNYIN
+402 RQILHQNCNNYIN
-415 TVLESFPTGTKV
+415 TVLEYFPEGTKV

-432 GFFLWVELDKSID
+432 GFFLWIELDKSID
-445 TTAFYHLAM
+445 TAAFYHLAM
-454 KQNISI
+454 QHKISF

-481 LPWSNEL
+481 LPWTNEL
-488 RESIKTLGRLLHS
+488 RHSIQTLGKLLKT

>member
-1 MISDKANFL
+1 
-10 KIKQQYRYSF
+10 
-20 CKLQHNSFFMKNSN
+20 MKNSN
-34 YLYQQFADRIEKQI
+34 YLYLQFADRIEKQI
-48 KSGVLNVG
+48 KSGVLSVG
-56 DKLPSIREVCAE
+56 DKLPSIREVCSE

-96 YYVSNISARIIPE
+96 YYVSNISARTVPE
-109 PSSSKP
+109 PSASSP
-115 TLSVKNIEREDL
+115 ILSVKNVEREDL
-127 IDLVYG
+127 IDLVYND
-133 GMNAKDITMLSLGF
+133 MKAKGVTMFSLGF

-160 GMIQAMRQLPN
+160 GMIQAMRSLPN

-177 EMQGNSNLRKEIA
+177 ELQGNLNLRKEIA
-190 RWSFTWGGSLTED
+190 RWAFTWGGSPTED

-208 PGCISAISHCLMTL
+208 PGCVNAISHCLMSL

-236 FGILQ
+236 FGVLQ

-253 PTNMT
+253 PTNIT
-258 TGIELEALKKA
+258 TGIELDAVKKA
-269 LSTKKVKAC
+269 IATKKIKAC
-278 VLISNFSNP
+278 VLMSNFSNP
-287 SGSIMPIEHKKEV
+287 SGSMMPNEHKKEV
-300 VQLMEFYNI
+300 VRLMEFYNI
-309 PLIEDDIYGDLYFGP
+309 PLIEDDIHGDLYFG
-324 SRPTNCKTYDES
+324 SGRPTNCKTYDES

-354 VGWVSP
+354 VGWVLP
-360 GKFKKEILRNKLYH
+360 GKFKKEVLRSKLYH
-374 TLSSPTITHEVVGD
+374 TISSPTITHEVVGD

-402 RQILNHNCNNYIN
+402 RKILNQNCNNYIN

-432 GFFLWVELDKSID
+432 GFFLWVELDKRID
-445 TTAFYHLAM
+445 TADLYHLAM
-454 KQNISI
+454 KHQISI
-460 APGRIFSFQDQFSNC
+460 SPGRIFSFQDQFSNC

-481 LPWSNEL
+481 LPWTNEL
-488 RESIKTLGRLLHS
+488 RQSIQTLGKLVDL

>member
-1 MISDKANFL
+1 
-10 KIKQQYRYSF
+10 
-20 CKLQHNSFFMKNSN
+20 MKNSS
-34 YLYQQFADRIEKQI
+34 YLYLQFADRIEKQI

-80 YEVESRS
+80 YEIESRS

-96 YYVSNISARIIPE
+96 YYVSNISARTISE
-109 PSSSKP
+109 PSASSP
-115 TLSVKNIEREDL
+115 ILSSANIEREDL

-133 GMNAKDITMLSLGF
+133 DMRAKDVTMLSLGF

-177 EMQGNSNLRKEIA
+177 EIQGNTNLRKEIA
-190 RWSFTWGGSLTED
+190 RWSFTWGGALTEE

-208 PGCISAISHCLMTL
+208 PGCITAISHCLMTL

-236 FGILQ
+236 FGVLQ

-258 TGIELEALKKA
+258 TGIELDALKKA

-278 VLISNFSNP
+278 VLMSNFSNP
-287 SGSIMPIEHKKEV
+287 SGSMMPNEHKIEV
-300 VQLMEFYNI
+300 VRLMEFYNI
-309 PLIEDDIYGDLYFGP
+309 PLIEDDIHGDLYFGS

-346 KTLAPGYR
+346 KSLAPGYR

-360 GKFKKEILRNKLYH
+360 GKFKKEILRTKLYH
-374 TLSSPTITHEVVGD
+374 TISSPTITHEVVGD

-415 TVLESFPTGTKV
+415 TVLESFPKGTKV

-432 GFFLWVELDKSID
+432 GFFLWVELDSKID
-445 TTAFYHLAM
+445 TADLYHLAM
-454 KQNISI
+454 KHQISI
-460 APGRIFSFQDQFSNC
+460 APGRIFSLQDQFSNC

-481 LPWSNEL
+481 LPWTNEL
-488 RESIKTLGRLLHS
+488 RQSIQTLGKLIS

>member
-1 MISDKANFL
+1 
-10 KIKQQYRYSF
+10 
-20 CKLQHNSFFMKNSN
+20 MKNSN
-34 YLYQQFADRIEKQI
+34 YLYLQFADRIEKQI
-48 KSGVLNVG
+48 KSGILSVG

-80 YEVESRS
+80 YEIESRS

-96 YYVSNISARIIPE
+96 YYVSNISSRPHAQCS
-109 PSSSKP
+109 PSSP
-115 TLSVKNIEREDL
+115 VLSVANIEREDL

-133 GMNAKDITMLSLGF
+133 DMRAKDVTMLSLGF

-160 GMIQAMRQLPN
+160 GMIQAMRSLPN

-177 EMQGNSNLRKEIA
+177 DIQGNLNLRKEIA
-190 RWSFTWGGSLTED
+190 RWSFTWGGSPTEE

-208 PGCISAISHCLMTL
+208 PGCVSAISHCLMTL

-236 FGILQ
+236 FGVLQ

-258 TGIELEALKKA
+258 TGIELEAVKKA
-269 LSTKKVKAC
+269 ISTKKVKAC
-278 VLISNFSNP
+278 VLMSNFSNP
-287 SGSIMPIEHKKEV
+287 SGSMMPNEHKKEIV
-300 VQLMEFYNI
+300 RLMEFHNI
-309 PLIEDDIYGDLYFGP
+309 PLIEDDIHGDLYFGT

-354 VGWVSP
+354 VGWVLP
-360 GKFKKEILRNKLYH
+360 GKFKKEILRTKLYH
-374 TLSSPTITHEVVGD
+374 TISSPTITHEVVGD

-432 GFFLWVELDKSID
+432 GFFLWVELDKKMD
-445 TTAFYHLAM
+445 TADFYHLAM
-454 KQNISI
+454 KHHISI
-460 APGRIFSFQDQFSNC
+460 APGRIFSFQNQFSNC

-481 LPWSNEL
+481 LPWTNEL
-488 RESIKTLGRLLHS
+488 RQSIQTLGKLVDL

>member
-1 MISDKANFL
+1 
-10 KIKQQYRYSF
+10 
-20 CKLQHNSFFMKNSN
+20 MKNSN
-34 YLYQQFADRIEKQI
+34 YLYLQFANVIEKQI
-48 KSGVLNVG
+48 KSGLLNVG

-80 YEVESRS
+80 YEIESRS

-96 YYVSNISARIIPE
+96 YYVSNISARIAPE
-109 PSSSKP
+109 PTSSSP
-115 TLSVKNIEREDL
+115 ILTTQNIEREDL

-133 GMNAKDITMLSLGF
+133 NMTDQNVTMLSLGF

-160 GMIQAMRQLPN
+160 GMVQAMRQLPN

-177 EMQGNSNLRKEIA
+177 EIQGNVNLRREIA
-190 RWSFTWGGSLTED
+190 RWSFSWGGSLTED

-208 PGCISAISHCLMTL
+208 PGCVSAISYCLMAV

-236 FGILQ
+236 FGVLQ

-269 LSTKKVKAC
+269 ISTKKVKAC
-278 VLISNFSNP
+278 VLMSNFSNP
-287 SGSIMPIEHKKEV
+287 SGSMMPNEHKKETV
-300 VQLMEFYNI
+300 RLMELHNI
-309 PLIEDDIYGDLYFGP
+309 PLIEDDIHGDLYFG
-324 SRPTNCKTYDES
+324 SARPTNCKTYDES
-336 GIVLCCSSVS
+336 GIVMCCSSVS
-346 KTLAPGYR
+346 KSLAPGYR
-354 VGWVSP
+354 VGWAIP
-360 GKFKKEILRNKLYH
+360 GKFKKEILRTKLYH
-374 TLSSPTITHEVVGD
+374 TISSPTITHEVVGD
-388 FLKNGRYENHLRKI
+388 FLKHGRYENHLRKI
-402 RQILNHNCNNYIN
+402 RQILNQNCNNYIN
-415 TVLESFPTGTKV
+415 TILESFPKGTKV

-432 GFFLWVELDKSID
+432 GFFLWIELDKKID
-445 TTAFYHLAM
+445 TAEFYHLAM
-454 KQNISI
+454 KHNISI

-481 LPWSNEL
+481 LPWTNEL
-488 RESIKTLGRLLHS
+488 RQSIQTLGKLAAQQTL